1 MKRCMFLLAA
11 LSLFAAGC
19 GKEETETAVTPQQ
32 ADFTGTVT
40 VTYQE
45 KDYDNPGIR
54 VDFTPSEDGKTATL
68 TMYKIKFVPQMPVTI
83 DVTIPDVALSVSG
96 NTVTLSCDGVDP
108 LAMGGPVSRY
118 HVKNLTG
125 TLTGETLQFSLLF
138 GDYPTRFS
146 GTKAAQ

>member
-1 MKRCMFLLAA
+1 MFLLAA

-32 ADFTGTVT
+32 AGYTGTVT

-45 KDYDNPGIR
+45 KDYDNPDIR

-68 TMYKIKFVPQMPVTI
+68 TMHKIKFVPQMPVTI
-83 DVTIPDVALSVSG
+83 DVTIPDVALTVSG
-96 NTVTLSCDGVDP
+96 KTVTLACDGVDP
-108 LAMGGPVSRY
+108 IAMGGPVSRY

-125 TLTGETLQFSLLF
+125 TLAGETLQFALLF

-146 GTKAAQ
+146 GKKAAQ